1 MVLKGHCDMTSG
13 SIQIIQLLRHQG
25 LFMVRFTS
33 GTLTP
38 QSLINL
44 YVKNRPVFHLV
55 AGVVLTSRAMKDY
68 TGIRA
73 GLFNKKEAKKTCLE
87 QDSVFE
93 QTNICFLQITL
104 PV

>member
-1 MVLKGHCDMTSG
+1 MTSG

-44 YVKNRPVFHLV
+44 YVKNRRVFHLV
-55 AGVVLTSRAMKDY
+55 AGVILTSRAMKDY

-73 GLFNKKEAKKTCLE
+73 GLFNKKEKKKKTCLE

-93 QTNICFLQITL
+93 QTNICFLQITS